1 MHAEEQSD
9 GIVAVDDER
18 FDTLLDELVGLVED
32 FHEVVRRRSIL
43 QEEEI
48 AQEEI
53 LAAAIVQ
60 QGVLF
65 AAEEILVRV
74 LGEE

>member
-1 MHAEEQSD
+1 MHAEEKSD
-9 GIVAVDDER
+9 GIVAVDDEG

-32 FHEVVRRRSIL
+32 FHEVVGRRSIL

-60 QGVLF
+60 QSVLF